1 MLVSLI
7 FISFLLCHVRG
18 LGRVVF
24 SLSSFSLVLLAR
36 WIDPCGRG
44 GVREHLGE
52 RTRTDGTEP
61 ARLPPPEVVQ
71 VSVGRD
77 GAVRPPWIPRNRPR
91 AALAG
96 ALTRSAAA
104 YEADARSLQ
113 PTVVTRPGGSIS
125 RGGSAPQLFRTQIPF
140 S

>member
-1 MLVSLI
+1 MLVTLI

-24 SLSSFSLVLLAR
+24 SLSSSSLVLT
-36 WIDPCGRG
+36 DSCGRG
-44 GVREHLGE
+44 GVREHPGE

-61 ARLPPPEVVQ
+61 ARCPPPEVDQ
-71 VSVGRD
+71 VSAGRD

-96 ALTRSAAA
+96 ALTRLAAA
-104 YEADARSLQ
+104 YQADARSLP
-113 PTVVTRPGGSIS
+113 PTVATRPGGPVS
-125 RGGSAPQLFRTQIPF
+125 RGGSAPQ
-140 S
+140 